1 MLKRIFSVDT
11 TVVYNAQQALSY
23 TDVKVVGSVIR
34 ETIKVFGWTLREKYV
49 TRSSHPVIDAQN
61 VFAQIELDRVT
72 KNVDEACMEKL
83 REYEKGK

>member
-23 TDVKVVGSVIR
+23 ADGKVVGSVIR

-61 VFAQIELDRVT
+61 VFAQIELDRAT

>member
-11 TVVYNAQQALSY
+11 TVVYNAQRALSY
-23 TDVKVVGSVIR
+23 TDGKVVGSVIR

-49 TRSSHPVIDAQN
+49 TKSSHPVIDAQN
-61 VFAQIELDRVT
+61 VFAQIELDRAT